1 MKDPFDQASKVFE
14 KSVNVA
20 SEMFD
25 KSMDVASKV
34 FDKSMD
40 AASEAFDKSKSATSG
55 FADSAADFA
64 KRGKIRAQLADV
76 SLEYDRLMKQL
87 GTAVYER
94 VKDDPHYADAHPD
107 LFAEIAK
114 VVQRRQD
121 LEDQL
126 SEIQAADDAAKS
138 IDVTPV
144 EPETTDAPA
153 PAAEEKAEDAQ

>member
-76 SLEYDRLMKQL
+76 SLEYDLLMKQL

-94 VKDDPHYADAHPD
+94 VKDDPQY
-107 LFAEIAK
+107 AEIAK

-126 SEIQAADDAAKS
+126 SESQAADDAAKP

-144 EPETTDAPA
+144 EPEATDAPA
-153 PAAEEKAEDAQ
+153 PTAQEKAEDAE